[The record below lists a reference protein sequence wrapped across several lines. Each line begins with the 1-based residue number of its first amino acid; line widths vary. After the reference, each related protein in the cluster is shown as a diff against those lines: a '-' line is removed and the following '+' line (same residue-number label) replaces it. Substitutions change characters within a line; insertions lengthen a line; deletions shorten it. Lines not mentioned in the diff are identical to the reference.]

1 MQDLITLDISDA
13 EKHGTL
19 KHSASV
25 LNTDNDTIIPGL
37 DVTGPTGN

>member
-1 MQDLITLDISDA
+1 MQDLITLDISHA

-25 LNTDNDTIIPGL
+25 LNIDNDTIIPGL
-37 DVTGPTGN
+37 DASRPTGD